1 MSVLNK
7 NKERC
12 QDRVYQRLNKTNKA
26 EVLIYILQRK
36 EVVETY
42 CLFETRGGAPI
53 RALKYNF
60 IYNVKSEN
68 TNQLNINWL
77 N

>member
-1 MSVLNK
+1 MKLYLLYIKCNNNSIVL
-7 NKERC
+7 
-12 QDRVYQRLNKTNKA
+12 VPLLN
-26 EVLIYILQRK
+26 ID
-36 EVVETY
+36 